1 MYGFKVHRPTTV
13 RQAAGLLQREEE
25 PKLLAGG
32 HTLIPTMKLRLA
44 GPKHIVDMSQ
54 IEDLAGI
61 EDSAR
66 SITIGAMTTHYTVAN
81 SDAVKAAIPALADLA
96 GMIGDP
102 AVRHRGT
109 IGGSIANNDPN
120 ADYPAACLGLGATII
135 TNKRRIEA
143 DDFFKGL
150 FETALEGDE
159 IITKVQFPKVSKAA
173 YIKFPN
179 PASRFALVGV
189 FVVKRSSEIRVAVT
203 GAGSNGVFRVP
214 SFEEALKKRFG
225 PKSLEGLTI
234 EADGMSSDIHGS
246 AEYRAHLVGV
256 LARRAVA
263 KAVER
268 PGPDTDADTE

>member
-54 IEDLAGI
+54 IEDLVGI

-66 SITIGAMTTHYTVAN
+66 SITIGAMTTHHTVAN
-81 SDAVKAAIPALADLA
+81 SEAVKAAIPALADLA

-109 IGGSIANNDPN
+109 IGGSIANDDPN

-143 DDFFKGL
+143 DEFFKGL

-189 FVVKRSSEIRVAVT
+189 FVAKRSSEIRVAVT

-225 PKSLEGLTI
+225 PKSLEGMTI

-268 PGPDTDADTE
+268 PGPDTDTE